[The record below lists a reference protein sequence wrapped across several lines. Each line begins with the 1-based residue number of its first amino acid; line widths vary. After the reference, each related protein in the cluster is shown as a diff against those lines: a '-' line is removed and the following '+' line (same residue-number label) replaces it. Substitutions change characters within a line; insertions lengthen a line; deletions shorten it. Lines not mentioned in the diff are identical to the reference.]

1 MSHTVQFS
9 PAARDQLAELEDY
22 LSEAASPAVASRY
35 VDAII
40 AYCEGLATFP
50 MRGRGRD
57 DILAGLRITIIAYCE
72 GLATFPMR
80 GRGRDDILA
89 GLRITNYRRR
99 AVIAFLVD
107 AEAQIVSIVGV
118 YYGGRDF
125 EAILRGAPE
134 EDRPPDLKDS

>member
-1 MSHTVQFS
+1 MSYTVQFS

-22 LSEAASPAVASRY
+22 VSKTASPAVAGRY

-40 AYCEGLATFP
+40 TYCEGLATFP

-57 DILAGLRITIIAYCE
+57 DL
-72 GLATFPMR
+72 
-80 GRGRDDILA
+80 LA

-107 AEAQIVSIVGV
+107 TEARIVSIVGA
-118 YYGGRDF
+118 YYGGRDY
-125 EAILRGAPE
+125 EAILRGNSEDDLAP
-134 EDRPPDLKDS
+134 

>member
-1 MSHTVQFS
+1 VSHTVQFS

-35 VDAII
+35 VDA
-40 AYCEGLATFP
+40 
-50 MRGRGRD
+50 
-57 DILAGLRITIIAYCE
+57 IIAYCE

-134 EDRPPDLKDS
+134 DDRPPDLKNR